1 MEATEFLLKS
11 GHVPKR
17 TFYIA
22 FGHDEEVGKMLLHFQ
37 QQDTVIYSFIKQ
49 WYSFTLWEYMKK
61 EFCRSKR
68 ECQPGM
74 TTSTSACKNN
84 STTKIMA
91 FHPASID
98 NFPNSKPR
106 LDLFS
111 IVIRHRIFFR
121 NLFIYLKKRKI
132 L

>member
-1 MEATEFLLKS
+1 
-11 GHVPKR
+11 
-17 TFYIA
+17 
-22 FGHDEEVGKMLLHFQ
+22 
-37 QQDTVIYSFIKQ
+37 
-49 WYSFTLWEYMKK
+49 MKK

-84 STTKIMA
+84 STTQIMA

-106 LDLFS
+106 LDLS
-111 IVIRHRIFFR
+111 PDI
-121 NLFIYLKKRKI
+121 LSQSIYLFKKKEKYCNFNI
-132 L
+132 